1 MEAFFVVVLCL
12 IVVFVMVIL
21 PIILTKQH
29 NKAVKQNCTDHVR
42 FNTPFCSFLFEDRG
56 EPGYEG
62 QIEWEYNPGDD
73 KACELFFETDD
84 PVNPPDGGYAGTAMV
99 QSEYTGVSDLDI
111 EKLVQVLPEFE
122 EIMPGKCYQRLESIL
137 SDKKRIDTEI
147 RQAIAD
153 HFMSKPDLISEN
165 ATWQDLMDGISISLI
180 SVYRNGTTKFHI
192 FDTRGIYVDDLN
204 VVIKADGT
212 LEILYK
218 PVR

>member
-1 MEAFFVVVLCL
+1 MEAFFVVLLCL

-73 KACELFFETDD
+73 KTCELFFETDD

-147 RQAIAD
+147 MQAIAD
-153 HFMSKPDLISEN
+153 HFMSKPDLIPEN

-180 SVYRNGTTKFHI
+180 SVYRNGTTEYHI

-212 LEILYK
+212 REILYK